1 MLRARGLLAGALV
14 GIPVILF
21 LLLWMHATREFGIVV
36 GCGIGFAI
44 FMVVATGTDAHDAAA
59 DAAWQ
64 VAAPDLPPVMDR
76 AAMERDQASMPGP
89 VKPKR
94 GGALPR
100 DGRELLSTA
109 PVSTPPAIG
118 PGEQS

>member
-1 MLRARGLLAGALV
+1 LLRVRGLLAGALV

-21 LLLWMHATREFGIVV
+21 LLLWMHATREFGIVI
-36 GCGIGFAI
+36 GCGIGLAI
-44 FMVVATGTDAHDAAA
+44 FMVVVTGTDAHDAAA

-100 DGRELLSTA
+100 EGRDQ
-109 PVSTPPAIG
+109 TPPAPIAG
-118 PGEQS
+118 QGDRK